1 MTKINIQPLGT
12 RVLIK
17 PLEQESK
24 TASGLLLPDTAKEKP
39 QTGLV
44 VAVGDD
50 EEIKLKVNDKVLFAR
65 YSGTEFKM
73 DGIGEDIFFLS
84 NGHISP
90 VFYSV
95 LARSGYFP
103 VAELSTFRKIDSRLQ
118 GHPTTHEHLPGVRI
132 ASYAPLGLTGAA

>member
-73 DGIGEDIFFLS
+73 DGTEYLLLEASD
-84 NGHISP
+84 
-90 VFYSV
+90 V
-95 LARSGYFP
+95 LAKF
-103 VAELSTFRKIDSRLQ
+103 
-118 GHPTTHEHLPGVRI
+118 HNN
-132 ASYAPLGLTGAA
+132 